1 MLNDGQLAPTRGY
14 GWGHNNADG
23 SLGICSAARAPHPV
37 PVQLPGGT
45 IDVQG
50 GTDFT
55 IAPIAGAL
63 RPRRGSG
70 SARGATAGPCDLPR
84 YGAEN
89 TSEAELTGGV
99 IPA

>member
-1 MLNDGQLAPTRGY
+1 MLNDGQLAPARGY
-14 GWGHNNADG
+14 GCGYNNADG
-23 SLGICSAARAPHPV
+23 LGIGSAARAPHPV

-63 RPRRGSG
+63 RCRRGSG
-70 SARGATAGPCDLPR
+70 SARGAAAGPCGLPPLWGR
-84 YGAEN
+84 KTPVRLNLREG
-89 TSEAELTGGV
+89 
-99 IPA
+99 